1 MRTEIRGHYTR
12 NVAIFKEE
20 GRRKK
25 EEGRRKKEEGRR
37 RKEERFTHQHDMQ
50 YVMASFHYD
59 ILDD

>member
-1 MRTEIRGHYTR
+1 MSTEIRGHYTR

-25 EEGRRKKEEGRR
+25 EEGRRKKEE
-37 RKEERFTHQHDMQ
+37 RFTHQHDMQ

>member
-25 EEGRRKKEEGRR
+25 EEGRRKKEEGG
-37 RKEERFTHQHDMQ
+37 RKKDSRTSTTCNM
-50 YVMASFHYD
+50 
-59 ILDD
+59 